1 MPHPTWIIS
10 HPAVRMVAEDL
21 PMPNTHEK
29 PTTVRPD
36 SKGRIALGK
45 FAQGVS
51 SFQIHQ
57 GKDGSIVLEPFAEVP
72 ARERWLFENKKALTS
87 VKKGLQESVQ
97 GKTKARSFA
106 RYADESLD

>member
-1 MPHPTWIIS
+1 
-10 HPAVRMVAEDL
+10 
-21 PMPNTHEK
+21 MPNSDEK

-51 SFQIHQ
+51 SFHVHQ
-57 GKDGSIVLEPFAEVP
+57 EKDGSLVLEPFAEVP
-72 ARERWLFENKKALTS
+72 ARERWLYENKKARTS
-87 VKKGLQESVQ
+87 VKNGLEQSAQ

-106 RYADESLD
+106 KYANEPLD